1 MVSTQQL
8 KAIMPFATLGKIT
21 VFLDP
26 LNATMEE
33 FFINTRMRKAAFL
46 AQLAHESGQF
56 NYVEEI
62 ASGAAYDDRA
72 DLGNTKPEAIALAEL
87 SATSPGR
94 YFKGRGLIQIT
105 GYANYKACSW
115 GLLNSRALLDKP
127 ELLKTPELACR
138 SAGWF
143 WDEHELNTLADQGK
157 FEKITRV
164 INGGLTHIQQRRA
177 FYAKALLVLPKDVP

>member
-72 DLGNTKPEAIALAEL
+72 DLGNTKPEAIALADRK
-87 SATSPGR
+87 S
-94 YFKGRGLIQIT
+94 
-105 GYANYKACSW
+105 
-115 GLLNSRALLDKP
+115 
-127 ELLKTPELACR
+127 
-138 SAGWF
+138 
-143 WDEHELNTLADQGK
+143 
-157 FEKITRV
+157 V
-164 INGGLTHIQQRRA
+164 
-177 FYAKALLVLPKDVP
+177 V